1 MCLRLPSRTQVRRD
15 NRPLI
20 LRREGSRFFVM
31 LIGAIETSDK
41 IEGVGE
47 ERPSFLRMAV
57 QIMVEILGEIG
68 REIIGYPDEL

>member
-1 MCLRLPSRTQVRRD
+1 VFTSPSQRRDKSGDPIPGGRSGKCVCDFRQNPGRRD
-15 NRPLI
+15 NRPLV

-47 ERPSFLRMAV
+47 DRLHFF
-57 QIMVEILGEIG
+57 G
-68 REIIGYPDEL
+68 